1 MNLNEN
7 LGKNNILESTSAGE
21 KSGTVFFLFCLWTIV
36 SLSRP
41 QDIVLALAPLRPAL
55 TMGVLTIIFFFLNY
69 SSKNL
74 IVLKEKQV
82 RYFFLLVLVMIISIP
97 TSLYSKGSF
106 EFVFFKYTT
115 IVAYFVIF
123 VLVVDSIER
132 IYRVLFLVCIGNGI
146 YLAFSILT
154 GSSTGGRLSYGGMFD
169 GNDLSFFALCFI
181 PLNLIFISKDSKL
194 LVRILCLIC
203 FFLGVAIIFLTSSR
217 GGMLGLVMASAVIF
231 FRATVSISKRFK
243 VIALIAVTLFLSI
256 SGIDTKR
263 LETLFSIEQD
273 YNVTAEG
280 GRLELWGIG
289 IKAMLSNPL
298 TGVGVD
304 CFPCAVGEARKKNPS
319 SDTRTWLTAHNSIV
333 QIGTETGVFG
343 LMLFLMLSWNVV
355 KIFARIRREATS
367 IKLKKIGE
375 MGLAGFIGMFTAA
388 FFLSQAYSLYWA
400 FYIMFSVVAFRLL
413 SHELA
418 LEGKKSKL

>member
-1 MNLNEN
+1 MAL
-7 LGKNNILESTSAGE
+7 
-21 KSGTVFFLFCLWTIV
+21 C
-36 SLSRP
+36 RP
-41 QDIVLALAPLRPAL
+41 QDIVPALAPLRPAL
-55 TMGVLTIIFFFLNY
+55 MMAVLTLISFFLNY
-69 SSKNL
+69 SSKNPL
-74 IVLKEKQV
+74 VLKDKQV

-106 EFVFFKYTT
+106 EFVFTKYTT
-115 IVAYFVIF
+115 IVAYFVMF
-123 VLVVDSIER
+123 VIIVDSVER

-146 YLAFSILT
+146 YLAYSILT
-154 GSSTGGRLSYGGMFD
+154 WSSTGGRLSYGGMFD

-203 FFLGVAIIFLTSSR
+203 FFLGIATIFLTSSR

-231 FRATVSISKRFK
+231 FRAKVSVRKQFK
-243 VIALIAVTLFLSI
+243 VIALIGVILFLSI
-256 SGIDTKR
+256 AEIDTKR
-263 LETLFSIEQD
+263 LESLFSIQED

-289 IKAMLSNPL
+289 IKAMLNSPL
-298 TGVGVD
+298 TGVGVN
-304 CFPCAVGEARKKNPS
+304 CFACAVGKERQKNPNS
-319 SDTRTWLTAHNSIV
+319 STNTWMTAHNSIV

-343 LMLFLMLSWNVV
+343 LLLFLLLSRNVI
-355 KIFARIRREATS
+355 KIFAQTSREATS

-400 FYIMFSVVAFRLL
+400 FYIMFSVVVFRLL
-413 SHELA
+413 SNELA
-418 LEGKKSKL
+418 LEGKKTKP